1 MNLASIVGF
10 LAGMCTIIAFWPQ
23 VWKVV
28 KTKNTESISIIFLI
42 ILTTGSLMWVM
53 YGVRIDKKIIF
64 IANSSTLVMSSI
76 ILIYKVK
83 NLLNGQDRI

>member
-1 MNLASIVGF
+1 MNLASIVGV
-10 LAGMCTIIAFWPQ
+10 LADMCTIVAFWPQ

-64 IANSSTLVMSSI
+64 IANSSTLAMSSI
-76 ILIYKVK
+76 MLIYKVK
-83 NLLNGQDRI
+83 NLLNGQDKI